1 MTILVMSGECV
12 GIPIKNLWQRRK
24 KSMLMPFLKKT
35 FLPVLQK
42 IRFDV
47 TKFADKDKFS
57 LSVFSL
63 TRFAA
68 TLLIAL
74 VN

>member
-1 MTILVMSGECV
+1 
-12 GIPIKNLWQRRK
+12 
-24 KSMLMPFLKKT
+24 MLMPFLKKN
-35 FLPVLQK
+35 PVGIAKQ

-47 TKFADKDKFS
+47 TKFADKDKIA

>member
-1 MTILVMSGECV
+1 
-12 GIPIKNLWQRRK
+12 
-24 KSMLMPFLKKT
+24 MLMPFLKKT
-35 FLPVLQK
+35 FLSVLQK

-47 TKFADKDKFS
+47 TKFADKDKIA